1 MTLNDQSLI
10 FPTVVCVPCFS
21 GAPWD
26 LDQLGPLASWPR
38 RTMRLPERLAQV
50 EAYADALAEGVNDL
64 DSYVLAG
71 DSFGAVISL
80 TLALRQ
86 PVGLAG
92 LVLSGGFPANP
103 LPKWKGIAGHLSRYA
118 IGPLYHQG
126 TLRIHA
132 YQLHSTFDAH
142 AEVPQTQT
150 DYRRLFVEN
159 TPRRSYS
166 ARVTSVAHFDV
177 VDRLRQVN
185 VPTLIITPADD
196 RLVGEAAAKQML
208 DGIAGSREVVLP
220 ETGHMFRFTHP
231 TLYAQTIAD
240 FLAEIPAPAASAVSP
255 R

>member
-1 MTLNDQSLI
+1 
-10 FPTVVCVPCFS
+10 
-21 GAPWD
+21 
-26 LDQLGPLASWPR
+26 
-38 RTMRLPERLAQV
+38 MRLPEGLAQV

-86 PVGLAG
+86 PTGLAG
-92 LVLSGGFPANP
+92 LVLSGGFAANP
-103 LPKWKGIAGHLSRYA
+103 LPKWKGVAAHLSRYA
-118 IGPLYHQG
+118 IGPLYRQG
-126 TLRIHA
+126 TLRVHA
-132 YQLHSTFDAH
+132 HQLHSMFDAH
-142 AEVPQTQT
+142 AEVPQTQA

-166 ARVTSVAHFDV
+166 ARVTSVTHFDV
-177 VDRLRQVN
+177 VDRLRQVTI
-185 VPTLIITPADD
+185 PTLIVTPADD
-196 RLVGEAAAKQML
+196 RLVRETAAKQML

-240 FLAEIPAPAASAVSP
+240 FLVEITAAAASGVSP
-255 R
+255 H

>member
-1 MTLNDQSLI
+1 
-10 FPTVVCVPCFS
+10 
-21 GAPWD
+21 
-26 LDQLGPLASWPR
+26 
-38 RTMRLPERLAQV
+38 MRLPEGLTQV
-50 EAYADALAEGVNDL
+50 EAYADALAEEVNDL

-86 PVGLAG
+86 PAGLVG

-103 LPKWKGIAGHLSRYA
+103 LPKWKGLAAHLSRYA
-118 IGPLYHQG
+118 LGPLYRQG
-126 TLRIHA
+126 TLRVHA

-142 AEVPQTQT
+142 AEAPQTQA

-166 ARVTSVAHFDV
+166 ARVTSVTHFDV
-177 VDRLRQVN
+177 VDCLQQVD

-196 RLVGEAAAKQML
+196 RLVGETAAKQML

-231 TLYAQTIAD
+231 TLYAQTICD
-240 FLAEIPAPAASAVSP
+240 FLAGITAAAASGVSP